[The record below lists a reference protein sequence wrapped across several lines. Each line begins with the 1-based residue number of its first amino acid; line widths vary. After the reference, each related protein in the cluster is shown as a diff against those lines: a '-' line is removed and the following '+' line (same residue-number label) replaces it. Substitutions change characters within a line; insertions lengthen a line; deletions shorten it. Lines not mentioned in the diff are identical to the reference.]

1 MTFHFKIL
9 IEGYSE
15 DKESI
20 KSLYENLQG
29 EVWHENSIVHEPEI
43 IGVSRQSCFGI
54 EYVEDGYFCEKC
66 KDKAECE
73 TGLNHE

>member
-9 IEGYSE
+9 IEGDSE

-43 IGVSRQSCFGI
+43 IK
-54 EYVEDGYFCEKC
+54 Y
-66 KDKAECE
+66 
-73 TGLNHE
+73 